1 VKYGFFSDAHG
12 DFSAVEDSIAALSD
26 AEEILFL
33 GDCAGERDSEKCIM
47 SIRERSVTAL
57 TGNHDRWIFETKG
70 LSRESLNYLE
80 TLPLSLEREGFLA
93 IHSDYDEK
101 GGEIFFQY
109 VQSSHECEKVFSRY
123 SQHIIFMGHTHAACV
138 NQLREGVLSYIPV
151 RCDIALKIDDESRYI
166 INVGMACDCAVF
178 YDSKEKVIHF
188 RFHRRNT
195 IKKSSPARC
204 GLIHR
209 LLNIIQRSET
219 H

>member
-12 DFSAVEDSIAALSD
+12 DISAVDDSIAALSD

-47 SIRERSVTAL
+47 SMRERSVTSL
-57 TGNHDRWIFETKG
+57 TGNHDRWIFETKS

-123 SQHIIFMGHTHAACV
+123 TQRIIFMGHTHIACI
-138 NQLREGVLSYIPV
+138 NQFREGALNYIPV
-151 RCDIALKIDDESRYI
+151 QCDTSLTIDDESRYI
-166 INVGMACDCAVF
+166 INVGMARDCVVF
-178 YDSKEKVIHF
+178 YDSKEKIIHF
-188 RFHRRNT
+188 LFHRHNT
-195 IKKSSPARC
+195 LNKSSPARC
-204 GLIHR
+204 GLIQR
-209 LLNIIQRSET
+209 LFNIIRRA
-219 H
+219 